1 MPSTAPAPSRL
12 DRVARFA
19 AKAVVVGFGAFF
31 VLLLGI
37 RVLAYPQLAAH
48 RDDIAHWLSQ
58 RIGQP
63 VTIDDIVTGWD
74 GWNPRLSIRGFRV
87 QERDVRTPLFELPR
101 VDLVV
106 AWTSL
111 PRLDLRLK
119 ELEIDSP
126 RLSVRRDV
134 NGRLHL
140 AGFDLAS
147 SEGESDSAFVGWL
160 LRQPSVIVRDA
171 LLAWNDELRR
181 APQLLL
187 DHVELRVEQRFGHH
201 RVGLTGVPPEELAG
215 PVDIRADL
223 TGLERTDLSRLRGRL
238 YFRLD
243 YADVAAWREWLPLP
257 FTIESGEGALRA
269 WADLAGG
276 QAVGVTA
283 DLELADVRTTL
294 ADNLP
299 PLAVSHLAGRAQW
312 TRTATRSSFKATQLS
327 LALPGGATIGPTN
340 LDLVIDT
347 PQGFA
352 PSGRLAFGQV
362 ELAPLTAIAAQLP
375 LPDAVRADIA
385 RFHPQGSVRNGRLD
399 WTGEATAPQRYSI
412 DAETSALTLAAQP
425 GLPGFTN
432 LSARIAMNEHG
443 GEINV
448 RGEDATMTLSNVFG
462 DPLAFDRI
470 DGDIHWHDDDG
481 ATTVQ
486 WTGVAFANSDLSG
499 TTSGAW
505 HSHRDGPG
513 AIDMNVALSRAN
525 VVNAYRY
532 LPLEAPVALR
542 DWLRRAIVKGTSTDA
557 RLVLAGDLS
566 HFPFAGGKD
575 GRFDLDVKVH
585 GGTLDYANG
594 WPALTDI
601 AGDLHIEGPH
611 VAIEASSGRVM
622 NAQLGPV
629 HVELPNFHDAD
640 PVLRVDGNASGANAQ
655 FLDFV
660 ASSPVAQWISHA
672 TDGATASGDG
682 TLALR
687 FTLPLHDPSRT
698 TIAGDY
704 RFPDANVQVGHAP
717 ALSNAAGELLFSERG
732 VRATGV
738 TAQTLGGP
746 IKLDLATEGDN
757 VHIDASGSSDLARV
771 RDAFDV
777 PALARVA
784 GATDWKLVLDARDGD
799 ASWTLRS
806 TLAGASV
813 DLPAPIGKTAGEARP
828 LRLERR
834 ALAAREDRIDI
845 DYGGI
850 ARVFLH
856 RRVDDAAF
864 AVDRALVLL
873 GNATADATE
882 PKQPGVWIRANV
894 DAIDVDAWLGIDL
907 AQASG
912 TSTSKQ
918 GALAVKGI
926 DLTAKHAIALGRTF
940 SDLKATAR
948 RQDADWRLSL
958 NGSDLAGVATW
969 RAATPAQPNG
979 RVVARLTRLDVPPAT
994 DAGAGEAQPAVQS
1007 AARWPAV
1014 DLVADTVERKG
1025 HAIGKLELQAQPA
1038 EADWQI
1044 RKLVLTNDAGRI
1056 DAHGA
1061 WQMTTQEPRT
1071 KLDVAIDVREAG
1083 AFLGRFGWPNAI
1095 RNAPTKIEGQ
1105 VSWAGAPSD
1114 FDYPSLAGRLSLHAG
1129 AGQFTKLDPGAARL
1143 LGILSLQAL
1152 PRRIT
1157 LDFRDVFSEG
1167 FAFDSIAGNV
1177 RIDRG
1182 IMHSDDLHL
1191 AGPAAAVDI
1200 SGDVDLGRETQ
1211 KLGVRVQPSLS
1222 TGFSAGAAALFIANP
1237 LVGAAVGAGTLLAQ
1251 KMLNNP
1257 FDRLF
1262 SFRYEVTGT
1271 FDDPA
1276 VVRVN
1281 GSAGDASAAAGP
1293 K

>member
-1 MPSTAPAPSRL
+1 MPSPAPAPSRL

-19 AKAVVVGFGAFF
+19 ARSVVVGFGAFF

-37 RVLAYPQLAAH
+37 RVLGYPQLAAH
-48 RDDIAHWLSQ
+48 REDLARWLSQ

-74 GWNPRLSIRGFRV
+74 GWNPRLSIRGLRV
-87 QERDVRTPLFELPR
+87 QERDARTPLFELPR

-134 NGRLHL
+134 DGRLHL

-160 LRQPSVIVRDA
+160 LRQPRVVVRDA

-187 DHVELRVEQRFGHH
+187 DHVEVRVEQRFGHH
-201 RVGLTGVPPEELAG
+201 RIGLKGVPPRELAG

-223 TGLERTDLSRLRGRL
+223 TGLDRTDLSHLRGRL

-276 QAVGVTA
+276 QAIGVTA

-294 ADNLP
+294 GDNLP
-299 PLAVSHLAGRAQW
+299 PLAVSHVAGRAQW
-312 TRTATRSSFKATQLS
+312 TRTAARSSFKATQLS
-327 LALPGGATIGPTN
+327 LALPDGATIGPTN

-347 PQGFA
+347 PQGAA
-352 PSGRLAFGQV
+352 PSGRLAFAQV

-385 RFHPQGSVRNGRLD
+385 RFHPQGSVRDGKLD
-399 WTGEATAPQRYSI
+399 WTGEASAPQRYSI
-412 DAETSALTLAAQP
+412 DAEATALTIAAQP

-432 LSARIAMNEHG
+432 LSARITMNEHG
-443 GEINV
+443 GELHV
-448 RGEDATMTLSNVFG
+448 QGEDAAIALPNVFG
-462 DPLAFDRI
+462 APLAFDRI
-470 DGDIHWHDDDG
+470 GGDIHWHDDGG

-486 WTGVAFANSDLSG
+486 WTGVAFASSDLSG

-505 HSHRDGPG
+505 QSHGDGPG
-513 AIDMNVALSRAN
+513 TVDMNVALSRAN

-532 LPLEAPVALR
+532 VPLEAPAALR
-542 DWLRRAIVKGTSTDA
+542 DWLRRAIVKGTSADA
-557 RLVLAGDLS
+557 RLVLSGDLS
-566 HFPFAGGKD
+566 HFPFAGDKD
-575 GRFDLDVKVH
+575 GRFDLDVKVN
-585 GGTLDYANG
+585 GATLDYANG

-601 AGDLHIEGPH
+601 AGDLRIEGPH
-611 VAIEASSGRVM
+611 VAIEASTARVM
-622 NAQLGPV
+622 NVQLGVV
-629 HVELPNFHDAD
+629 HVEVPDFHDAD
-640 PVLRVDGNASGANAQ
+640 PVLRVDGKASGANAQ
-655 FLDFV
+655 FLAFV
-660 ASSPVAQWISHA
+660 ASSPVAEWISRA
-672 TDGATASGDG
+672 TDGASASGDG
-682 TLALR
+682 TLGLR

-704 RFPDANVQVGHAP
+704 RFADADVQVAHAP
-717 ALSNAAGELLFSERG
+717 ALSHAAGELLFSEHG

-746 IKLDLATEGDN
+746 VKLDFASEGGN
-757 VHIDASGSSDLARV
+757 VHVDASGSSDLGLV
-771 RDAFDV
+771 RSAFDV
-777 PALARVA
+777 PALARVS
-784 GATDWKLVLDARDGD
+784 GATDWKLALDARDDD
-799 ASWTLRS
+799 ALWSLQS
-806 TLAGASV
+806 TLAGASI
-813 DLPAPIGKTAGEARP
+813 DLPAPIGKAAGEARP

-834 ALAAREDRIDI
+834 VVAPREDRIDI

-850 ARVFLH
+850 ARVLLH
-856 RRVDDAAF
+856 RRADDAGL

-873 GNATADATE
+873 GNATADSTE

-894 DAIDVDAWLGIDL
+894 AAIDVDAWLGVDL
-907 AQASG
+907 AQASD
-912 TSTSKQ
+912 SSASKQ
-918 GALAVKGI
+918 AAIVVKGI
-926 DLTAKHAIALGRTF
+926 DLTAKRAIALGRTF

-948 RQDADWRLSL
+948 RQDGDWRLTLS
-958 NGSDLAGVATW
+958 GGDLAGVATW

-979 RVVARLTRLDVPPAT
+979 RIVARLTRLDVPPASDT
-994 DAGAGEAQPAVQS
+994 GTADAQAAVRN
-1007 AARWPAV
+1007 ADRWPAV

-1025 HAIGKLELQAQPA
+1025 HALGKLELQAQPA
-1038 EADWQI
+1038 ASDWQI
-1044 RKLVLTNDAGRI
+1044 RKLVLSNDAGRI
-1056 DAHGA
+1056 DARGA
-1061 WQMTTQEPRT
+1061 WQMTALEPRT
-1071 KLDVAIDVREAG
+1071 KLDVTIDVREAG

-1095 RNAPTKIEGQ
+1095 RNAPTKIEGP

-1182 IMHSDDLHL
+1182 VMHSDDLHL
-1191 AGPAAAVDI
+1191 AGPAAAVDLT
-1200 SGDVDLGRETQ
+1200 GDVDLAHETQ

-1262 SFRYEVTGT
+1262 SYRYEVTGT
-1271 FDDPA
+1271 FDDPIVA
-1276 VVRVN
+1276 RAN
-1281 GSAGDASAAAGP
+1281 ANAGDASAAAVP
-1293 K
+1293 R